1 MKIQVPSKFVS
12 QAQVRYF
19 FAIDDKL
26 SKYQIRKIHKLTRG
40 VEVGNLPETL
50 PLKKK

>member
-12 QAQVRYF
+12 QAQIGYF
-19 FAIDDKL
+19 FAIDEKL

-40 VEVGNLPETL
+40 IEYSSLPKY
-50 PLKKK
+50 KK